1 MFRSGIMALAL
12 AISVP
17 LLAACSHKEDKMQA
31 QLDSIRVLVK
41 QSALLAVQAA
51 CSAPESRPDMI
62 KASVTMLRRGMGG
75 PEMEMIHKVMGQM
88 PDSGNGSMEMKPGMS
103 GDMDQDHA
111 EQMQMHVAIHDAGE
125 DVFELLDALGGN
137 KAPTCKD
144 VQAVQLA
151 ASAAL
156 MREWYGPDMAR
167 VQQQLGKHSH
177 HFISPHSPDT
187 VRQLAQA
194 LGRI

>member
-1 MFRSGIMALAL
+1 MFRSGIVALS
-12 AISVP
+12 ISV
-17 LLAACSHKEDKMQA
+17 LLLVACSHKEDKMQS
-31 QLDSIRVLVK
+31 QLDTIRVLVK
-41 QSALLAVQAA
+41 QSALMAAQAA

-75 PEMEMIHKVMGQM
+75 PEMEMIHKMMGQM
-88 PDSGNGSMEMKPGMS
+88 PDSNNKSTAMKPSMS
-103 GDMDQDHA
+103 GDMSGGNAAD
-111 EQMQMHVAIHDAGE
+111 MQMHVDIHDAGE
-125 DVFELLDALGGN
+125 DVFDLLDALGGS
-137 KAPTCKD
+137 KSPTCAD

-156 MREWYGPDMAR
+156 MREWSGPYMQP
-167 VQQQLGKHSH
+167 VQKQLNKRSTD
-177 HFISPHSPDT
+177 FISPQRPDT